1 MDKEVKNNKLKRKY
15 VFVVLVLLII
25 IIIFGLTISYFRS
38 DFTSRNSIVGTGEAI
53 TIQDSFNAP
62 NKWRPGESVD
72 TDFKVSNPSR
82 NSTTLA
88 VRAKIKEYWNDAT
101 DKNKL
106 DNGEDVVLKELG
118 SNWELNGEYY
128 YYTEE
133 LNPNEETTSL
143 FTKLTFNKNA
153 EAGLICTTVDEVRE
167 CSSDGTYAKSKY
179 KLIIEYE
186 LIEISAIEEWEYN
199 PFFTPNSNIVN
210 AWTYNESSCQENDGE
225 SCTPTECYKDSAAGS
240 CAPGTIIDYKVNSS
254 TTVRFHVIKDDGKTM
269 RLQQQKNIT
278 SLNGTK
284 WYATSN
290 DNTDGPSTI
299 LPALENATSSWTNV
313 ETQNYTLGTTTFDG
327 VTSVGC
333 TWTDGSAPNSSN
345 CTSATY
351 TKLGGSASG
360 LTRSAKAR
368 LITAQEAGTLGC
380 KMGTNGSCP
389 KWMINYLNDGHTNS
403 GAKFY
408 DTANTAGNYGYWTS
422 SALAANAAGALGVY
436 YYGYVSH
443 PYTTGTNFGA
453 RAVVVI
459 NK

>member
-1 MDKEVKNNKLKRKY
+1 MGTSGSCPQWMYNYLKDTSSNGMTASSASTGQY
-15 VFVVLVLLII
+15 
-25 IIIFGLTISYFRS
+25 GYWTSSARS
-38 DFTSRNSIVGTGEAI
+38 DDTTRALNVISDGSVDWTGTSYTSRGARAVVEIYK
-53 TIQDSFNAP
+53 D
-62 NKWRPGESVD
+62 
-72 TDFKVSNPSR
+72 PS
-82 NSTTLA
+82 
-88 VRAKIKEYWNDAT
+88 K
-101 DKNKL
+101 
-106 DNGEDVVLKELG
+106 
-118 SNWELNGEYY
+118 
-128 YYTEE
+128 
-133 LNPNEETTSL
+133 P
-143 FTKLTFNKNA
+143 
-153 EAGLICTTVDEVRE
+153 
-167 CSSDGTYAKSKY
+167 
-179 KLIIEYE
+179 
-186 LIEISAIEEWEYN
+186 YN
-199 PFFTPNSNIVN
+199 NNIVN
-210 AWTYNESSCQENDGE
+210 AWAYNESSCQENDGE
-225 SCTPTECYKDSAAGS
+225 SCTPTTCYQNSAAGS
-240 CAPGTIIDYKVNSS
+240 CEPGTIIDYKVNSS